1 MICCLTFLF
10 APFSISI
17 PLFFVFYLGYKIIKR
32 TKHVKL
38 SEMDFVTGRR
48 ELDEL
53 DVEQEALYGD
63 EYNGWWGKV
72 KGFLF

>member
-1 MICCLTFLF
+1 M
-10 APFSISI
+10 FSISI
-17 PLFFVFYLGYKIIKR
+17 PIFFVFYLGWKIVKR
-32 TKHVKL
+32 TKYVRL

-53 DVEQEALYGD
+53 CIEQEMLYGD
-63 EYNGWWGKV
+63 DDKGVWGKI